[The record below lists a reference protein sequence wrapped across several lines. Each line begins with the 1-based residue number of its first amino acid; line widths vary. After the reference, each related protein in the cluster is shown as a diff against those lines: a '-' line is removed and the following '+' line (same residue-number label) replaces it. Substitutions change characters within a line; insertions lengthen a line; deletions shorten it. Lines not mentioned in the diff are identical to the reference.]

1 MHKPTLD
8 DLIPREGQILTGS
21 LFSEPVRVAE
31 DRRDSYWLYVVTK
44 CKRSDGPQV
53 MPIGDP
59 ARLAWHEVKEVEHYQ
74 LSVDALR
81 SQPGGG
87 TDK

>member
-31 DRRDSYWLYVVTK
+31 DR
-44 CKRSDGPQV
+44 
-53 MPIGDP
+53 GD
-59 ARLAWHEVKEVEHYQ
+59 YQ

-87 TDK
+87 TVK